1 MKVFADNSQAQGI
14 PGFYF
19 IAAGQ
24 ADAAPTVIDGFA
36 AIIAV
41 RICQLM
47 GKHQIFGQGKSV
59 IFSFVFHG
67 LNFSRQ
73 EHPS

>member
-1 MKVFADNSQAQGI
+1 MFADNSQAQGI

-19 IAAGQ
+19 IAAGK

-41 RICQLM
+41 RMCHLM
-47 GKHQIFGQGKSV
+47 CKHQIFGQGKPV
-59 IFSFVFHG
+59 ILSFIFHG
-67 LNFSRQ
+67 LSFSR
-73 EHPS
+73 